1 MDSKSK
7 ERGSN
12 FSNNELEILK
22 RLIDDNKHILLCKK
36 TDAISQGL
44 KEKTWNDIHM
54 QFNAS
59 SSRHRSVKQLKYK
72 FDNMKKSARKEASKE
87 RQERRRTGGGQVPG
101 MSTSDHSEKDW
112 MRSLMVL
119 SADGL
124 ESTYDDDTLPENVEL
139 TGDVGTLT
147 PAAQVNID
155 ELINLNQV
163 MTPSV
168 KQNIEYI
175 ENSQG
180 VLLLSDDVIVTQPSH
195 TPNSSSQS
203 KAENPNTDVVIA
215 SGEMENVANDTGAPG
230 CLLRQPVSLPLKCR
244 KRYFDTTPVSVRKS
258 IKMLS
263 DEKLQCTKEKERIL
277 EDANRRAEADH
288 GQKMRH
294 AQELHDQMLQ
304 HNQERHEKE
313 MALLELKIKIQEAQ
327 LKR

>member
-112 MRSLMVL
+112 MRSLM
-119 SADGL
+119 
-124 ESTYDDDTLPENVEL
+124 
-139 TGDVGTLT
+139 
-147 PAAQVNID
+147 
-155 ELINLNQV
+155 
-163 MTPSV
+163 
-168 KQNIEYI
+168 
-175 ENSQG
+175 G

-215 SGEMENVANDTGAPG
+215 SGEMENVANKPLIKDTGAPG

-327 LKR
+327 LKRLG

>member
-155 ELINLNQV
+155 ETINLNQV

-203 KAENPNTDVVIA
+203 KAENPNTDVKPLIK
-215 SGEMENVANDTGAPG
+215 DTGAPG
-230 CLLRQPVSLPLKCR
+230 CLLRQPVSLPLKL
-244 KRYFDTTPVSVRKS
+244 SVRKS

-277 EDANRRAEADH
+277 EDANRRAEAD
-288 GQKMRH
+288 
-294 AQELHDQMLQ
+294 
-304 HNQERHEKE
+304 
-313 MALLELKIKIQEAQ
+313 III
-327 LKR
+327 

>member
-87 RQERRRTGGGQVPG
+87 RQESRRTGGGQVPG

-147 PAAQVNID
+147 PAAQVV
-155 ELINLNQV
+155 NLYSLLTFAGAKRCSNLCDLYI
-163 MTPSV
+163 TLFCFFFS
-168 KQNIEYI
+168 EY
-175 ENSQG
+175 
-180 VLLLSDDVIVTQPSH
+180 
-195 TPNSSSQS
+195 
-203 KAENPNTDVVIA
+203 
-215 SGEMENVANDTGAPG
+215 
-230 CLLRQPVSLPLKCR
+230 
-244 KRYFDTTPVSVRKS
+244 
-258 IKMLS
+258 
-263 DEKLQCTKEKERIL
+263 
-277 EDANRRAEADH
+277 
-288 GQKMRH
+288 
-294 AQELHDQMLQ
+294 
-304 HNQERHEKE
+304 
-313 MALLELKIKIQEAQ
+313 
-327 LKR
+327 